1 MTFQERPQVV
11 VLFGGQSGEHQISCA
26 TAGGVLRAIDEDKW
40 RTLAVG
46 ITPDGQWV
54 PMSAEPEE
62 YDLTDTGGYTVPL
75 GGRRVAFLP
84 GSPTL
89 VEYEV
94 DEDGATLPG
103 TTVEVGKVDVVFP
116 LLHGPFGEDGTVQ
129 GLFELSDVRYVGCG
143 VASSAVAQDKYLAK
157 TVLAAAGIDVGQ
169 WVSFTKREWEVNQD
183 SLQSEVG
190 DLGYPVFVKPTRAG
204 SSLGITKVS
213 SPEDLPAAVAEAM
226 RHDPRVIVE
235 AGVQGRELECGVL
248 GLAGGE
254 VVASS
259 IGEIKVLEEAGFYDY
274 ATKYFDADSV
284 VLDCPADLPA
294 GVAKRIQTQ
303 AKRAFAALE
312 GEGISRVDFFYN
324 EDDDRIVLNEV
335 NTMPGFTPFSM
346 YPTMFADSGVP
357 YSALVDN
364 LLREALSRPLG
375 LR

>member
-1 MTFQERPQVV
+1 M
-11 VLFGGQSGEHQISCA
+11 
-26 TAGGVLRAIDEDKW
+26 RAIDADKW

-54 PMSAEPEE
+54 PMSAQPEE

-75 GGRRVAFLP
+75 RSHRVAFLP

-94 DEDGATLPG
+94 DDDGRMLPG
-103 TTVEVGKVDVVFP
+103 STVEVGKVDVVFP

-157 TVLAAAGIDVGQ
+157 TVLAAAGIDVGE
-169 WVSFTKREWEVNQD
+169 WVSFTKREWEADEAFLRTQVKN
-183 SLQSEVG
+183 
-190 DLGYPVFVKPTRAG
+190 LGYPLFVKPTRAG

-213 SPEDLPAAVAEAM
+213 SPEDLEAALTEAM

-235 AGVQGRELECGVL
+235 AAVQGRELECGVL
-248 GLAGGE
+248 GLADGQ

-259 IGEIKVLEEAGFYDY
+259 IGEIKVLEESGFYDY

-284 VLDCPADLPA
+284 VLDCPADLPD
-294 GVAKRIQTQ
+294 GVAQQIQAQ
-303 AKRAFAALE
+303 AKKAFAALE
-312 GEGISRVDFFYN
+312 GEGISRVDFFYDAN
-324 EDDDRIVLNEV
+324 SDRLVLNEV

-357 YSALVDN
+357 YPQLVDE
-364 LLREALSRPLG
+364 LLMEALARPLG